1 MNNIFKLHST
11 KLICGKNRNIYIK
24 TNKKTSKLSKTEY
37 IKYKGEYI
45 NLNTFIKEYDKN
57 KKKGINHGKKNVI
70 IINNINDIKDKKVR
84 DLFNKT
90 FKKNAKIY
98 IYTDKKLSRGGAF
111 KDDVSRNNDIVAP
124 RNFDAI
130 SATHHRSHSGINNL
144 IPYNLKIDY
153 NNEYDDII
161 TEILN
166 LGKTKLFERINNLE
180 YTIVVDGTTF
190 VIRPFIDFAP
200 YKKIFLYFY
209 INTDQFNDNG
219 IQKWIKMPLHL
230 SLFLNDMIEK
240 FDRTPTPEIKC
251 LTTGHI
257 HITSDDKIGS
267 FNISTL
273 LDSTKFNRRTST
285 TVSISTH
292 TYLIAKNLQQAE
304 HIIKTHREQI
314 FKDWYYDSTTETETS
329 TLKSTLYIP
338 INNKWGPIH
347 KPADGNNTIVLS
359 SIQKQK
365 IYECFNKLQYIISN
379 ILHIL
384 YKETGS
390 DTNLKTNVSGIVMI
404 DNYKLHSSDRV
415 KPTYYLTYIQPTFP
429 SNINIRYFQR
439 DTTKRKGLIYEK
451 DLENATVNTGFCPGT
466 NPHSP
471 HSAPSAR
478 SHPLPHAPR
487 SHPLPPAPRSHPLPP
502 APRSHPL
509 PRRGHSPHRRIPS
522 PPRVPRSH
530 SPPRRSHS
538 PPRRGHSPP
547 RVPLS
552 HSPPRVPRAHS
563 PHRAHSPPR
572 IPRAHSPHRTHYP
585 AHHHP
590 VHYSPR
596 SRSPPVRRR
605 EREIISHI
613 RTHSPRPSH
622 HPVRRRSR

>member
-1 MNNIFKLHST
+1 MNNIFKLHSI

-24 TNKKTSKLSKTEY
+24 TNKKTSKLSKTKY

-45 NLNTFIKEYDKN
+45 KLNTFIKEYDKNN

-70 IINNINDIKDKKVR
+70 IINNINDIKDKKIR

-130 SATHHRSHSGINNL
+130 PTTHHHRSHSGVDNL

-153 NNEYDDII
+153 NNNYDDII
-161 TEILN
+161 TEILEI
-166 LGKTKLFERINNLE
+166 GKTKLFERINNLE

-230 SLFLNDMIEK
+230 SLFLNDMIER
-240 FDRTPTPEIKC
+240 FDRTRPPEIKC

-273 LDSTKFNRRTST
+273 LDSTKFNSRTSA

-292 TYLIAKNLQQAE
+292 TYLIAKNLEQAE

-314 FKDWYYDSTTETETS
+314 FKDWYYDSTTESETS

-347 KPADGNNTIVLS
+347 KSGDGNNTIILS

-379 ILHIL
+379 ILYIL

-415 KPTYYLTYIQPTFP
+415 KPTYYLTYTQPTYP
-429 SNINIRYFQR
+429 SNINIRYLHR
-439 DTTKRKGLIYEK
+439 DITKRKGLIYEK
-451 DLENATVNTGFCPGT
+451 DLENASVNTGFCPGT
-466 NPHSP
+466 KPHSA
-471 HSAPSAR
+471 HSAPSA
-478 SHPLPHAPR
+478 R

-502 APRSHPL
+502 APRSH
-509 PRRGHSPHRRIPS
+509 S
-522 PPRVPRSH
+522 PPRRSYPLPPAPRSH
-530 SPPRRSHS
+530 SPPRRLSS
-538 PPRRGHSPP
+538 PRRLP
-547 RVPLS
+547 
-552 HSPPRVPRAHS
+552 S
-563 PHRAHSPPR
+563 PHRAHSPLR
-572 IPRAHSPHRTHYP
+572 VHSPLRNP
-585 AHHHP
+585 P

-596 SRSPPVRRR
+596 SRSPPVRRG

-613 RTHSPRPSH
+613 RSRSPRPLNP
-622 HPVRRRSR
+622 PVRRRSRSRSRYYT

>member
-1 MNNIFKLHST
+1 MNNIFKLHSI

-24 TNKKTSKLSKTEY
+24 TNNKTSKLSKTKY

-45 NLNTFIKEYDKN
+45 KLNSFTKEFNKN
-57 KKKGINHGKKNVI
+57 KKKKGINRGKKNVI

-98 IYTDKKLSRGGAF
+98 IYTDKKLSRGGGAF

-124 RNFDAI
+124 RNFDATPT
-130 SATHHRSHSGINNL
+130 THHRSHSGIENL

-153 NNEYDDII
+153 NNKYDDII
-161 TEILN
+161 TEILEI
-166 LGKTKLFERINNLE
+166 GRSKLFERINNLE
-180 YTIVVDGTTF
+180 YTIIVDGTTF

-209 INTDQFNDNG
+209 INTDQFNDHG

-240 FDRTPTPEIKC
+240 NNNSHSPEIKC

-273 LDSTKFNRRTST
+273 LDSTKFNRRTSA

-292 TYLIAKNLQQAE
+292 TYLIAKNLEQAE

-314 FKDWYYDSTTETETS
+314 FKDWYYDSTTESETS

-347 KPADGNNTIVLS
+347 KPDDGNNTIKLS

-379 ILHIL
+379 ILYIL

-390 DTNLKTNVSGIVMI
+390 DTNLKTDVSGIVMI
-404 DNYKLHSSDRV
+404 DKYKLHYSDLA
-415 KPTYYLTYIQPTFP
+415 KPTYYLTYTQPTYP
-429 SNINIRYFQR
+429 SNFNIRYLHR
-439 DTTKRKGLIYEK
+439 DIPKRKGLIYEK
-451 DLENATVNTGFCPGT
+451 DLENASVNIGFCPGT
-466 NPHSP
+466 NRHSS

-478 SHPLPHAPR
+478 SHPLPLAH
-487 SHPLPPAPRSHPLPP
+487 
-502 APRSHPL
+502 PRSHPL
-509 PRRGHSPHRRIPS
+509 PRFHPLPHA
-522 PPRVPRSH
+522 PRSH
-530 SPPRRSHS
+530 SPPRSYPLPHAPRSLPLAHPRSHS
-538 PPRRGHSPP
+538 PVHHHHVHHHPVHYSPVRHHP
-547 RVPLS
+547 V
-552 HSPPRVPRAHS
+552 
-563 PHRAHSPPR
+563 
-572 IPRAHSPHRTHYP
+572 
-585 AHHHP
+585 HHHP

-596 SRSPPVRRR
+596 SRSPSVRRR
-605 EREIISHI
+605 EREIISHV
-613 RTHSPRPSH
+613 RSRSPRPSH
-622 HPVRRRSR
+622 PPVRRRRRSRSRSR